1 MFDLKLVHLAA
12 YNSSIVQSYGNVS
25 VKVNKFT
32 RSLCVSSLVIVLLFP
47 KQKAKPKTSAQKTG
61 ISMPHCVVRWV
72 LLLRVLRSGGE

>member
-47 KQKAKPKTSAQKTG
+47 KQKAKPKTSLRNPIIFQ
-61 ISMPHCVVRWV
+61 V
-72 LLLRVLRSGGE
+72 LASSSSYYKK